1 MQVGHGHI
9 HYNFKNQLQ
18 EKSERN
24 KIDTKDKINVNK
36 NMINKE
42 VKSKD
47 TQTIKTINCVQDDF
61 SSEDLVKTTQI
72 FATINGI

>member
-47 TQTIKTINCVQDDF
+47 T
-61 SSEDLVKTTQI
+61 
-72 FATINGI
+72 